1 MGNSFWTSRAN
12 FHISHKLDDEDSSTD
27 SEDKAT
33 QSYSAEISQAGD
45 VVETFADSVQSELM
59 TSVVN
64 YLTRNHNLISAIELL
79 PYIPGRECAII
90 NNKLTYN
97 DKEMK

>member
-1 MGNSFWTSRAN
+1 
-12 FHISHKLDDEDSSTD
+12 
-27 SEDKAT
+27 
-33 QSYSAEISQAGD
+33 
-45 VVETFADSVQSELM
+45 M